1 MLTVRPAPARH
12 PSRPQTRLA
21 AEAAAVSHAGRVAK
35 ALEHIATLSG
45 DPDVLYKHAA
55 NYALKLSS
63 RGGEG
68 MRTYVADLEEPEED
82 EMADEAEAEGE
93 EGEAA
98 EPEAEEEEDAG
109 IPELGEPKYDDMFFR
124 YVSVA
129 AEKGDDQDWLVG
141 KKLER
146 GTGVSFALVDAA
158 PKAPWIDAPNV
169 MTYRGPPREP
179 REGEE
184 PAEPD
189 APPEPTRVH
198 FVGGF
203 PRAGAYFAVPIVLA
217 TGEVAGMLCADTVK
231 TPHGGNGRAIAEAD
245 KDLMRAVAKAAGV
258 AMDVA
263 AAARRERLLAAAE
276 EQAKISETLA
286 AVEAPEEGEESK
298 EGEDEAAEPEPEEE
312 APPEPEE
319 GAEPTDEQFVAAT
332 EFKMRSAQKR
342 LAAAEKNLARK
353 QKRFDAVKPLI
364 DVVDDDALAEL
375 RSLPR
380 APKATWRVVKAGLY
394 ITGHKKFEFETWAL
408 TRKQIVDTYNDSLK
422 ALDPTKVEA
431 RDPKAWEGVHRCLNG
446 LKDRAVMKESKVG
459 ALLFRWI
466 EGFAGVSDAALEV
479 SELKATIEDCEN
491 EIEKAQERIAEA
503 AADAEAA
510 AAQEAAAAAAGGG
523 EGDAPA
529 EEPPAE

>member
-1 MLTVRPAPARH
+1 M
-12 PSRPQTRLA
+12 
-21 AEAAAVSHAGRVAK
+21 VSHAGRVAK
-35 ALEHIATLSG
+35 ALEHVASLSG

-55 NYALKLSS
+55 NYALRLSS
-63 RGGEG
+63 RGGRG

-146 GTGVSFALVDAA
+146 GTGVSFALVDAI
-158 PKAPWIDAPNV
+158 PKAPCIDVPNV
-169 MTYRGPPREP
+169 MAYRGPPRKP
-179 REGEE
+179 REGEG
-184 PAEPD
+184 PAETDTPQK
-189 APPEPTRVH
+189 PTRVH

-203 PRAGAYFAVPIVLA
+203 PRAGAYFAVPIVMA

-245 KDLMRAVAKAAGV
+245 KDILRAVAKAAGV
-258 AMDVA
+258 AMDTA

-276 EQAKISETLA
+276 EQAKIAEILA
-286 AVEAPEEGEESK
+286 AAEAPEEGEESK
-298 EGEDEAAEPEPEEE
+298 EGDDEAADPKPEEE
-312 APPEPEE
+312 APPKPEE
-319 GAEPTDEQFVAAT
+319 GAEPTEEQFVAAT

-342 LAAAEKNLARK
+342 LATAEKNLARK

-364 DVVDDDALAEL
+364 DIVDDNALAEL

-394 ITGHKKFEFETWAL
+394 MTGHRKFEFDTWAL

-422 ALDPTKVEA
+422 ALDPTKVKA
-431 RDPKAWEGVHRCLNG
+431 RDPKAWEGVHRCLKG

-466 EGFAGVSDAALEV
+466 EGFACVSDAALEV
-479 SELKATIEDCEN
+479 SELKATIE
-491 EIEKAQERIAEA
+491 KAQERMAEA
-503 AADAEAA
+503 AADAKAA
-510 AAQEAAAAAAGGG
+510 AAQEAAAATAGGG
-523 EGDAPA
+523 EGNAPTD
-529 EEPPAE
+529 EGPHTEY

>member
-1 MLTVRPAPARH
+1 M
-12 PSRPQTRLA
+12 
-21 AEAAAVSHAGRVAK
+21 VSHAGRVAK
-35 ALEHIATLSG
+35 ALEHVASLSG

-55 NYALKLSS
+55 NYALRLSS
-63 RGGEG
+63 RGGRG

-82 EMADEAEAEGE
+82 EMADEEEPE

-98 EPEAEEEEDAG
+98 EPEAEEEEEASDG
-109 IPELGEPKYDDMFFR
+109 IPEPGEPRYDNMFFR

-146 GTGVSFALVDAA
+146 GTGVSFALVDNA
-158 PKAPWIDAPNV
+158 PKAPWIDVPNV
-169 MTYRGPPREP
+169 MTHRGPPRKP

-184 PAEPD
+184 PADPE

-198 FVGGF
+198 FAGGF

-231 TPHGGNGRAIAEAD
+231 TPHGGDGRAIAEED
-245 KDLMRAVAKAAGV
+245 KDLMRALARSAGV
-258 AMDVA
+258 AMDAA

-276 EQAKISETLA
+276 EQAKIAETLA
-286 AVEAPEEGEESK
+286 AAEAPEEGDEAPA
-298 EGEDEAAEPEPEEE
+298 EGESEAAEPEPEEE

-319 GAEPTDEQFVAAT
+319 GAEPTDAQFVAAT
-332 EFKMRSAQKR
+332 EIKARAAQKA

-394 ITGHKKFEFETWAL
+394 MMGRKKFEFETWSL

-431 RDPKAWEGVHRCLNG
+431 RDPKAWEGVHRCLKG

-491 EIEKAQERIAEA
+491 EIEKAQERMAEA

-510 AAQEAAAAAAGGG
+510 AEQEAAAAAAGGG

>member
-1 MLTVRPAPARH
+1 M
-12 PSRPQTRLA
+12 
-21 AEAAAVSHAGRVAK
+21 VSHAGRVAK
-35 ALEHIATLSG
+35 ALEHVASLSG

-55 NYALKLSS
+55 NYALRLSS
-63 RGGEG
+63 RGGRG

-82 EMADEAEAEGE
+82 EMADEEEAE

-98 EPEAEEEEDAG
+98 EPEAEEEEEAEDG
-109 IPELGEPKYDDMFFR
+109 VPEPGEPRYDDMFFR

-146 GTGVSFALVDAA
+146 GTGVSFALVDNA
-158 PKAPWIDAPNV
+158 PKAPWIDVPNV
-169 MTYRGPPREP
+169 MTHRGPPREP

-184 PAEPD
+184 PADPE

-198 FVGGF
+198 FAGGF

-231 TPHGGNGRAIAEAD
+231 TPHGGDGRAIAEED
-245 KDLMRAVAKAAGV
+245 KDLMRAVARSAGV
-258 AMDVA
+258 AMDAA

-276 EQAKISETLA
+276 EQAKIAETLA
-286 AVEAPEEGEESK
+286 AAEAPEEGDEAPA
-298 EGEDEAAEPEPEEE
+298 EGEGEAAEPEPEEE

-319 GAEPTDEQFVAAT
+319 GAEPTDAQFVAAT
-332 EFKMRSAQKR
+332 EFKARSAQKA

-364 DVVDDDALAEL
+364 DIVDDDALAEL

-380 APKATWRVVKAGLY
+380 APKATWRVVKAGLWM
-394 ITGHKKFEFETWAL
+394 TGHKKFEFETWAL

-422 ALDPTKVEA
+422 ALDPMKVEA
-431 RDPKAWEGVHRCLNG
+431 RDPKAWEGVHRCLKG

-491 EIEKAQERIAEA
+491 EIEKAQERMAEA

>member
-245 KDLMRAVAKAAGV
+245 KDILRAVAKAAGV
-258 AMDVA
+258 AMDTA

-276 EQAKISETLA
+276 EQAKIAEILA
-286 AVEAPEEGEESK
+286 AAEAPEEGEESK
-298 EGEDEAAEPEPEEE
+298 EGDDEAADPKPEEE
-312 APPEPEE
+312 APPKPEE
-319 GAEPTDEQFVAAT
+319 GAEPTEEQFVAAM

-342 LAAAEKNLARK
+342 LATAEKNLARK

-364 DVVDDDALAEL
+364 DIVDDNALAEL

-394 ITGHKKFEFETWAL
+394 MTGHRKFEFDTWAL
-408 TRKQIVDTYNDSLK
+408 TRKQIVDTYSDSLK
-422 ALDPTKVEA
+422 ALDPTKVKA
-431 RDPKAWEGVHRCLNG
+431 RDPKAWEGVHRCLKG

-466 EGFAGVSDAALEV
+466 EGFACVSDAALEV
-479 SELKATIEDCEN
+479 SELKATIE
-491 EIEKAQERIAEA
+491 KAQERMAEA
-503 AADAEAA
+503 AADAKAA
-510 AAQEAAAAAAGGG
+510 AAQEAAAATAGGG
-523 EGDAPA
+523 EGNAPTD
-529 EEPPAE
+529 EGPHTEY